1 MIRDCIKPVLDEELA
16 KILSNK
22 KFSIILDETTE
33 ISKLKCL
40 AILVQFWDDNKSLTV
55 MLHSIT
61 DCSLKQDAEGLYQV
75 LNDRI
80 LSKPYSKNIIGYSS
94 DGASVLRG
102 KNNSVLQR
110 LKQIYPKIWDIHC
123 LPHCFNL
130 ICSFASKALI
140 EPLVKSI
147 YNHFAHSSLR
157 IAKWSKLQSAMNLK
171 PFKIVGLS
179 ATRWC
184 SLFEVVDHIL
194 FRLNALIE
202 YFKTNTDNK
211 VKYEK

>member
-1 MIRDCIKPVLDEELA
+1 M
-16 KILSNK
+16 SNK

-61 DCSLKQDAEGLYQV
+61 DCSLKQDVEGLYQIF
-75 LNDRI
+75 NDRI

-110 LKQIYPKIWDIHC
+110 LKHIHPKIWDIHC

-130 ICSFASKALI
+130 ICSFASKALPFEI

-147 YNHFAHSSLR
+147 YNHFAHFSLR
-157 IAKWSKLQSAMNLK
+157 IAKSSELQWAMNLK
-171 PFKIVGLS
+171 QFKIVGLS
-179 ATRWC
+179 ATRW
-184 SLFEVVDHIL
+184 
-194 FRLNALIE
+194 AL
-202 YFKTNTDNK
+202 YLKW
-211 VKYEK
+211 

>member
-61 DCSLKQDAEGLYQV
+61 DCSLKQDAEGLYQI

-94 DGASVLRG
+94 DGASLRG
-102 KNNSVLQR
+102 KYN
-110 LKQIYPKIWDIHC
+110 HC

-130 ICSFASKALI
+130 ICSFASKALPFEI
-140 EPLVKSI
+140 ELLLNPYTIIL
-147 YNHFAHSSLR
+147 L
-157 IAKWSKLQSAMNLK
+157 
-171 PFKIVGLS
+171 IV
-179 ATRWC
+179 
-184 SLFEVVDHIL
+184 V
-194 FRLNALIE
+194 
-202 YFKTNTDNK
+202 
-211 VKYEK
+211 YE